1 MEPIFD
7 RAAESDLAVI
17 LNFMRRLY
25 VQDKM
30 PFDESSARTTL
41 AGIVRDRSL
50 GRVWM
55 IRVGSE
61 PIGYMILTLGY
72 SLEYRGRDAFVDEL
86 FVDESR
92 RRQGIGRKAMQF
104 LEQACRDLEVRALHL
119 EVERPNDVAR
129 VLYRK
134 FGFVDHV
141 SYVLTMNS
149 APGCPARSCAI

>member
-1 MEPIFD
+1 MEPIID
-7 RAAESDLAVI
+7 PAAESDLDLI

-25 VQDKM
+25 AQDGI
-30 PFDESSARTTL
+30 PFDESSARATL

-55 IRVGSE
+55 IREGPE

-86 FVDESR
+86 FVDENR

-104 LEQACRDLEVRALHL
+104 LERACRDLEVRALHL
-119 EVERPNDVAR
+119 EVERPNFGAQ

-134 FGFVDHV
+134 FGFVDHDR
-141 SYVLTMNS
+141 YLMTKHIE
-149 APGCPARSCAI
+149 P